1 MGDAEREAVIASI
14 ASSIFRTMI
23 DDMAFDASLQAHKEV
38 TRSRSICKICHMQCQ
53 AEHGPGSHTVTSDMA
68 SIPGTPSSRNG
79 AASGTRATTK
89 DVYFDCMVCKKSMA
103 SNRYAPHLAT
113 CMGLGNGTRRN
124 ASRNALSKAK
134 IGSPPRSQSPYVE
147 NVTAPAE
154 AATNGASHSKGK
166 GKGKKKMSKAAM
178 AAAAAA
184 AAAANASA
192 SANLSISGINDNNK
206 RQSHISPK
214 PSPTKNTKKQKLSGS
229 LDSGSANGH
238 RRASPSPANML
249 LHRTSSQQTK
259 IPSRLGIVSPTPG
272 SSPTGSFYS
281 AGEINSHS
289 RSGSTVSTTAAA
301 PSPHPILPVKG
312 TGPPRRVPPTI
323 NNYPSRDKRTSR
335 PPEYIVDPDDLVN
348 TESDSSDMIDEDL

>member
-14 ASSIFRTMI
+14 ASSIFKTMI
-23 DDMAFDASLQAHKEV
+23 DDMVFDASLQAHKEV
-38 TRSRSICKICHMQCQ
+38 TRSRSICKICHMRCQ
-53 AEHGPGSHTVTSDMA
+53 AEHTPGSHTISSDA
-68 SIPGTPSSRNG
+68 TSIPGTPSSKNG
-79 AASGTRATTK
+79 ATNGARATTK

-124 ASRNALSKAK
+124 ASRNAFSKAK

-147 NVTAPAE
+147 NATAPSESAV
-154 AATNGASHSKGK
+154 NGASQSKGK
-166 GKGKKKMSKAAM
+166 GKGKKKNTKAT
-178 AAAAAA
+178 AA
-184 AAAANASA
+184 AAAANV
-192 SANLSISGINDNNK
+192 NINPAVNGVNENNK
-206 RQSHISPK
+206 RQSLVSPR
-214 PSPTKNTKKQKLSGS
+214 PSPVKNTKKQKLSGS
-229 LDSGSANGH
+229 LESGPTSGYK
-238 RRASPSPANML
+238 RASPSPANLL

-259 IPSRLGIVSPTPG
+259 VPSRLGVVSPTPAPG

-289 RSGSTVSTTAAA
+289 RSGSTASTTPAA
-301 PSPHPILPVKG
+301 PSPQQPILPVKG

-348 TESDSSDMIDEDL
+348 TESDSSDLIDEDA